1 MVPALPETPPADT
14 EFDLD
19 VRLQAVARHVSADAA
34 EKPPNTRK
42 LRGVRHPVHVLPRH
56 LQLGKRRVC

>member
-34 EKPPNTRK
+34 EKPPNTRSCEEC
-42 LRGVRHPVHVLPRH
+42 GTQYTCCP
-56 LQLGKRRVC
+56 GTCN